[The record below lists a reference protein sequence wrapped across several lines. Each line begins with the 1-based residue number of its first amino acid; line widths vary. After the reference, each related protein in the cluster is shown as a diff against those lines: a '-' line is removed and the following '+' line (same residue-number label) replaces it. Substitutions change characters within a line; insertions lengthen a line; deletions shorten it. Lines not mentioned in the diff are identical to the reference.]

1 MSEIT
6 EKKINVDVKIRWHIK
21 YNPPEPINKS
31 LPPCWFSL
39 MSCSVKNS
47 GKTYNIIQL
56 LTAYENSGITQDGEE
71 CVMRTIWFSGST
83 ATSKNNSIVKTL
95 KSLAD
100 EDIYDIDGSNV
111 EKLKEAYDD
120 CLEEKQAIERYVE
133 YEETWKKWKKV
144 GEDKLSSLEL
154 LILDE
159 KDFVAPNK
167 LLDKPKYKRP
177 RCVFMVFDDLISNPS
192 IFNYRKGNFLNT
204 LIPKHRHD
212 APNLVPLNI
221 ILISQ
226 NFNSIPPIIRKNI
239 DIFVMCK
246 TANTQKLLEGI
257 ANEVGGVIGMKDLEK
272 LYFYATSFQYGTL
285 IVNIHPRE
293 EIRFRLGWDTKLCL
307 DDYCDCVEKGKPKG
321 SCGRKDKPK
330 K

>member
-1 MSEIT
+1 MTEIT
-6 EKKINVDVKIRWHIK
+6 EKKIDVNVKIRRHIK
-21 YNPPEPINKS
+21 YNPPEPKNKF

-47 GKTYNIIQL
+47 GKTYNVIQL

-95 KSLAD
+95 KSLAE

-120 CLEEKQAIERYVE
+120 CLQEKQQIEKYVE
-133 YEETWKKWKKV
+133 YEEIWKKWKRV

-177 RCVFMVFDDLISNPS
+177 RCVFMVFDDLISNPA
-192 IFNYRKGNFLNT
+192 IFNLRRGNFLNT

-212 APNLVPLNI
+212 APHLCPLNI
-221 ILISQ
+221 LLISQ

-239 DIFVMCK
+239 DIFVLCK
-246 TANTQKLLEGI
+246 TANTQKLLESIG
-257 ANEVGGVIGMKDLEK
+257 NEVGGVIGMKDLER
-272 LYFYATSFQYGTL
+272 LYFYATAIQYGTL
-285 IVNIHPRE
+285 IINLHPRE
-293 EIRFRLGWDTKLCL
+293 ETRFRLGWDTELKI
-307 DDYCDCVEKGKPKG
+307 DDGMPCDCESKGKKKY
-321 SCGRKDKPK
+321 SCGKTK
-330 K
+330 